1 MIGCNK
7 CLSSF
12 CPPTTVHI
20 NLITFNLC
28 AFTAPFLFPIG
39 PSPPFQPYFSHGN
52 SFLSPSP
59 FIYLKFPSNVFF
71 AFLIQSSKFHYHFLP
86 IILPY
91 LFSNFALPLASHVR
105 QLSNI
110 STFLPSSFP
119 LYLSA
124 SPLQTFAPCRSNIF
138 QYRPAPRLRRLVG
151 GPSQRR
157 YGFISR
163 SVRVRLVL

>member
-7 CLSSF
+7 CLSFF

-39 PSPPFQPYFSHGN
+39 PLPSVQPSFSHGN

-59 FIYLKFPSNVFF
+59 FIYLKFPSNIFF
-71 AFLIQSSKFHYHFLP
+71 AFLIQSSKFHYHFLS

-91 LFSNFALPLASHVR
+91 LFSNTFTCPTTVQHLHFPAFLVFFVSLPKSPANICTMSIKYLPLSDRTKAQAVSCR
-105 QLSNI
+105 
-110 STFLPSSFP
+110 P
-119 LYLSA
+119 LTTKA
-124 SPLQTFAPCRSNIF
+124 WVHF
-138 QYRPAPRLRRLVG
+138 
-151 GPSQRR
+151 
-157 YGFISR
+157 
-163 SVRVRLVL
+163 